1 MGRSAPDLPQHRPL
15 EKIARA
21 SRASA
26 STRCFPEV
34 EHQQNS
40 KKRTTSMDNAIL
52 QKHQQHTV
60 SKGRARG
67 RSTERMFT
75 HTQHTEAASAHTHTA
90 QAHSQRGTHT
100 ERHNSTDRE
109 KHRHTQQ
116 AQATKN
122 THNTTT
128 THNEQL
134 THTTSTHYTVH
145 HAGMPGLSAVDHH
158 STQQEPPVTHA
169 RRGTHVQETHTERS
183 TQQRSADC

>member
-122 THNTTT
+122 IHNTT